1 MTPGAL
7 ASLRA
12 MLKRHEGVRP
22 TFYLDTLG
30 IPTIG
35 VGRNLRDKGLSSGEV
50 DYLLDNDI
58 ADVSQ
63 ALETQFPWFLALDL
77 PRQIALIDMAFN
89 VGLAGLRKSPKML
102 AAFGAG
108 DFETAAKE
116 MLRGPWVAQVGKRA
130 MKDAD
135 IVRTGSLT

>member
-1 MTPGAL
+1 MTPEAL

-58 ADVSQ
+58 VEVTQ
-63 ALETQFPWFLALDL
+63 ALERQFAWFAALDT
-77 PRQIALIDMAFN
+77 PRALALIDMAFN
-89 VGLAGLRKSPKML
+89 VGPKGLLKSPKML
-102 AAFGAG
+102 AAFATG
-108 DFETAAKE
+108 DYQTAARE
-116 MLRGPWVAQVGKRA
+116 ALAGPWAAQVGARA
-130 MKDAD
+130 DELAKIFRDG
-135 IVRTGSLT
+135 TL